1 MRSLESR
8 LVRLEQDREEAE
20 EATSPTIRVHITGP
34 EDEQYPREPGTRT
47 LHVRLDGPAWW
58 GEIGEDGVERW
69 VRNA

>member
-1 MRSLESR
+1 MRSLENR
-8 LVRLEQDREEAE
+8 LGRLEQYREEAE
-20 EATSPTIRVHITGP
+20 EALSIRVHIMGP

-58 GEIGEDGVERW
+58 GEVGEDGVERW